1 VDFFEAQASAH
12 RLSRRLVV
20 LFGLAVA
27 SMIGVVYLVALVSL
41 GLSGEGPAGLLG
53 GGWLHPEL
61 LGAVA
66 LGMGAIIGGG
76 SAFRTAQLRRGG
88 GAVASLLG
96 GREVPPDTGDPL
108 ERRLRNVVEEMSIAS
123 GIPVPAVYV
132 LDGEPAINAFAAGHS
147 IHDAAVAV
155 TRGSLE
161 SLRRDELQGVVAHEF
176 SHILNGDMRLNLRLI
191 GLLFGILLLTV
202 VGRGILRGSG
212 GRRGRKGGQIALVGL
227 ALVLLGYL
235 GVFFGRMIQAAV
247 SRQREFLADASAV
260 QFTRNPAGIAGA
272 LRRIGAGGGSRI
284 RNHHAEEAGHLF
296 FADGLRGALTGLLS
310 THPPLEER
318 IRRIDPSWD
327 GSFEIETGR
336 EGAPAPAAH
345 EAGRPP
351 EPETPLGPAGSG
363 LPFPFP
369 APGPGLASSGPPAL
383 GLQAAGLVGTVGAPR
398 PGHLRVA
405 REILAGVPDE
415 LRNVA
420 RSPDGAEALV
430 VALLLSATSD
440 VRERQLDLARSELG
454 PDIGSKAAGLAGSVA
469 EAGPAARL
477 PLLDLALPALRE
489 LPADR
494 GAAFEATVSALIRAD
509 GRVHAFEFALFHV
522 VRRNLEA
529 RRDGAGVAGRR
540 GAASLSRLRRDAEAI
555 LSALARSG
563 AGDEA
568 SATRAFDVGAR
579 LLFPDA
585 EGTGRLQPVGAVQL
599 DRVDEALGRLADLR
613 PEHLRR
619 LLDAAVATILADR
632 RVAIPEVEMLRAV
645 AEALEAPMP
654 PLLAPDAA

>member
-1 VDFFEAQASAH
+1 
-12 RLSRRLVV
+12 
-20 LFGLAVA
+20 
-27 SMIGVVYLVALVSL
+27 
-41 GLSGEGPAGLLG
+41 
-53 GGWLHPEL
+53 
-61 LGAVA
+61 
-66 LGMGAIIGGG
+66 
-76 SAFRTAQLRRGG
+76 
-88 GAVASLLG
+88 
-96 GREVPPDTGDPL
+96 
-108 ERRLRNVVEEMSIAS
+108 
-123 GIPVPAVYV
+123 
-132 LDGEPAINAFAAGHS
+132 
-147 IHDAAVAV
+147 
-155 TRGSLE
+155 
-161 SLRRDELQGVVAHEF
+161 
-176 SHILNGDMRLNLRLI
+176 
-191 GLLFGILLLTV
+191 
-202 VGRGILRGSG
+202 
-212 GRRGRKGGQIALVGL
+212 
-227 ALVLLGYL
+227 
-235 GVFFGRMIQAAV
+235 
-247 SRQREFLADASAV
+247 
-260 QFTRNPAGIAGA
+260 
-272 LRRIGAGGGSRI
+272 
-284 RNHHAEEAGHLF
+284 
-296 FADGLRGALTGLLS
+296 
-310 THPPLEER
+310 
-318 IRRIDPSWD
+318 
-327 GSFEIETGR
+327 
-336 EGAPAPAAH
+336 
-345 EAGRPP
+345 
-351 EPETPLGPAGSG
+351 
-363 LPFPFP
+363 
-369 APGPGLASSGPPAL
+369 
-383 GLQAAGLVGTVGAPR
+383 
-398 PGHLRVA
+398 
-405 REILAGVPDE
+405 
-415 LRNVA
+415 VA

-469 EAGPAARL
+469 DAGPAARL

-585 EGTGRLQPVGAVQL
+585 DGTGRLQPVGAVQL